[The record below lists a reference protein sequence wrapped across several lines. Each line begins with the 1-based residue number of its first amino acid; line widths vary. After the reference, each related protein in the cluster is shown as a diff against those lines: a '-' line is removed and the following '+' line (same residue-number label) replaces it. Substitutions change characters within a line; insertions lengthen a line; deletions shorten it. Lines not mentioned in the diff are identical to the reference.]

1 MDLSL
6 VAEPTTGRQR
16 TARARPPLA
25 LVLPALVAVGVA
37 LLPIGYLV
45 VRAVEDGPE
54 GWLEVLSRPRTWELM
69 LNTLLLAGLV
79 TAATLM
85 LGIPTAWLLT
95 RTKLRGRAWW
105 AALVA
110 LPLAVPSYV
119 AAFVWVSGPLSLSGL
134 FGAWFVL
141 TLSTLP
147 LVILPTAA
155 AFRRADRGHEEV
167 ARGLGL
173 GPWATAF
180 RVTVPQALPAASAGA
195 LLAFLYVLFDFGAV
209 SILRYETLTRAL
221 FATYRASFDRSA
233 TATLALLLVT
243 LTVAAVAAEQVI
255 RGRAR
260 RHRVGS
266 GSPRPPTAI
275 DLGAWAPVGYGWLAL
290 LGVLGVG
297 VPAVSLTRFTVVGQ
311 QGEIDVPEL
320 LAATGSTVW
329 MSFLGALVTVAL
341 AIPVGIL
348 LARYPGPRSKV
359 VEQLSYAG
367 HALPGIVVGLGLV
380 FFSLAAAPDLY
391 QTTGLVVLAYAVLFL
406 PKAIGA
412 TRTAVAAAPPVFDE
426 VARSLGRT
434 SWGAICSVTL
444 PLASPGV
451 LAGGLLV
458 LLSAMKELPATLIL
472 RPIGVETL
480 ATELWTRT
488 TVAAYSA
495 AAPFAAALVL
505 VAAIPAFLLARAS
518 DRDSVEEGL

>member
-6 VAEPTTGRQR
+6 VREPATGRQR
-16 TARARPPLA
+16 TARASPPLT
-25 LVLPALVAVGVA
+25 LVLPALVAVALA
-37 LLPIGYLV
+37 LLPIAYLFM
-45 VRAVEDGPE
+45 RASEAGAE
-54 GWLEVLSRPRTWELM
+54 GWVEVLSRPRTWELVA
-69 LNTLLLAGLV
+69 NTLVLAGLV
-79 TAATLM
+79 TAATLA
-85 LGIPTAWLLT
+85 LGIPTAWLLA
-95 RTKLRGRAWW
+95 RAHLHGRAWW
-105 AALVA
+105 GALAA

-119 AAFVWVSGPLSLSGL
+119 AAFVWVSGPLALSGL
-134 FGAWFVL
+134 FGAWLVL

-155 AFRRADRGHEEV
+155 ALQRTDRSHEEV

-173 GPWATAF
+173 GPWMTAL
-180 RVTVPQALPAASAGA
+180 RVTIPQALPAASAGA

-233 TATLALLLVT
+233 TATLALLLVA
-243 LTVAAVAAEQVI
+243 LTVAAVAAEQVA

-260 RHRVGS
+260 RHRVGA
-266 GSPRPPTAI
+266 GSTHPPANLH
-275 DLGAWAPVGYGWLAL
+275 LGRLAPLAYGWLAL

-297 VPAVSLTRFTVVGQ
+297 VPAVSLARSTLVGQ
-311 QGEIDVPEL
+311 QGDIDTSEL
-320 LAATGSTVW
+320 LAAVTSTVW
-329 MSFLGALVTVAL
+329 MSSLGAVVTVAL
-341 AIPVGIL
+341 AIPVGVL

-380 FFSLAAAPDLY
+380 FFSLTAAPSLY
-391 QTTGLVVLAYAVLFL
+391 QTTALVVLAYAVLFL
-406 PKAIGA
+406 PKSIAA

-426 VARSLGRT
+426 VARSLGR
-434 SWGAICSVTL
+434 SGWGAIRAVTL

-472 RPIGVETL
+472 RPTGVETL

-488 TVAAYSA
+488 SVAAYSA
-495 AAPFAAALVL
+495 AAPYAATLVL
-505 VAAIPAFLLARAS
+505 VAAVPAFLLARAA
-518 DRDSVEEGL
+518 DRAAVEEGL

>member
-1 MDLSL
+1 
-6 VAEPTTGRQR
+6 
-16 TARARPPLA
+16 LA
-25 LVLPALVAVGVA
+25 LVLPALLAVAVA

-45 VRAVEDGPE
+45 VRAAEAGPE
-54 GWLEVLSRPRTWELM
+54 GWLEVLTRPRTWELVA
-69 LNTLLLAGLV
+69 NTLLLAGLV
-79 TAATLM
+79 TAATLVI
-85 LGIPTAWLLT
+85 GIPTAWILA
-95 RTKLRGRAWW
+95 RAHLRGRAWW
-105 AALVA
+105 AALAA

-119 AAFVWVSGPLSLSGL
+119 AAFVWVSGPLGLSGL
-134 FGAWFVL
+134 FGAWLVM
-141 TLSTLP
+141 TLSTVP

-155 AFRRADRGHEEV
+155 AFRRADRSHEEV

-173 GPWATAF
+173 GPWATTL

-233 TATLALLLVT
+233 TATLALLLVA
-243 LTVAAVAAEQVI
+243 LTVAAVAAEQI
-255 RGRAR
+255 ARGRAR

-266 GSPRPPTAI
+266 GSPRPAADVELGRWAPLAYLWLGV
-275 DLGAWAPVGYGWLAL
+275 LGA
-290 LGVLGVG
+290 LGVG
-297 VPAVSLTRFTVVGQ
+297 VPAVSLANYTLIGQ
-311 QGEIDVPEL
+311 QRELDVPEL
-320 LAATGSTVW
+320 LAATGATVW
-329 MSFLGALVTVAL
+329 MSLLGALVTVAL

-348 LARYPGPRSKV
+348 LARYPGRRSKL

-380 FFSLAAAPDLY
+380 FFSLAAAPGLY
-391 QTTGLVVLAYAVLFL
+391 QTTALVVLAYAVLFL

-412 TRTAVAAAPPVFDE
+412 TRTAVAAAPPVLDD

-434 SWGAICSVTL
+434 SWGAIRSVTL
-444 PLASPGV
+444 PLAAPGV
-451 LAGGLLV
+451 AAGGLLV

-472 RPIGVETL
+472 RPTGVETL

-495 AAPFAAALVL
+495 AAPFAATLVL
-505 VAAIPAFLLARAS
+505 VAAVPAFLLARAS
-518 DRDSVEEGL
+518 DRDAVEEGL